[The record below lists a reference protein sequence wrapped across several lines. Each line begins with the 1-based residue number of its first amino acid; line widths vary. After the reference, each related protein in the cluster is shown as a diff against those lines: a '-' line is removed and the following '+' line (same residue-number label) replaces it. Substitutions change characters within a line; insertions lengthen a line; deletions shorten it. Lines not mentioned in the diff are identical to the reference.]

1 MLRPVEDKLK
11 KQPNVTVTEDPWTD
25 LRQFTEARIALG
37 RCGVAPPLEANLEF
51 KLAHAQARDAIYCE
65 FDKAGLEQA
74 LAGLTQTVL
83 LKSDT
88 DTRHEYLTRPDK
100 GRQLGSESLEQL
112 RQLDIPAEGYDVSL
126 IIADGLSPRAIHESA
141 AKFTEQFISICRK
154 TPLKLAPICIVE
166 NARVAI
172 ADEIGHAL
180 KAKVSVI
187 LIGERPG
194 LSSPNSMGIYMTYG
208 PRPGKT
214 DESRNCI
221 SNVRPGGL
229 SIESGIQKLSY
240 LIETAL
246 SLKLSGVNL
255 KDTMPAHYL
264 PFFNTPMLEA

>member
-1 MLRPVEDKLK
+1 MKDDL
-11 KQPNVTVTEDPWTD
+11 QQSSGSTVTQDPWTN

-37 RCGVAPPLEANLEF
+37 RCGVSPPLEANLEF

-74 LAGLTQTVL
+74 LAGLKTVL
-83 LKSDT
+83 LKSDAE
-88 DTRHEYLTRPDK
+88 TRHEYLTRPDK
-100 GRQLGSESLEQL
+100 GRKLHSESLDL
-112 RQLDIPAEGYDVSL
+112 LKNLDVPSDGYDICL
-126 IIADGLSPRAIHESA
+126 IIADGLSSRAIHESA
-141 AKFTEQFISICRK
+141 AKFVAQFIDISGK
-154 TPLKLAPICIVE
+154 TPLKVAPICIVE

-172 ADEIGHAL
+172 ADEIGQAL
-180 KAKVSVI
+180 KTKVSVI

-194 LSSPNSMGIYMTYG
+194 LSSPNSMGIYLTYD

-229 SIESGIQKLSY
+229 SIESGLQKLSY

-246 SLKLSGVNL
+246 SLKLSGVML
-255 KDTMPAHYL
+255 KDTMPSNYL
-264 PFFNTPMLEA
+264 PFFNTPMLDTQV